1 MLRRPWEIDEIR
13 GLVLKER
20 AIGHELPPSS
30 EVEEPRRPPLGRG
43 DLTRSCGGSTLREK
57 YVGDEIVTEKRK
69 IGEKSALSL
78 G

>member
-1 MLRRPWEIDEIR
+1 MRYV

-30 EVEEPRRPPLGRG
+30 EVEDPLGRG

-57 YVGDEIVTEKRK
+57 YVGDEIATEKRK